1 MRMHSHTLQHMQT
14 RDSRDDDDEGDE
26 DEDEEDEEEEEG
38 LSVLVSIFSFMRLPN
53 HSILLAFIPTP
64 KRGKSLC
71 G

>member
-1 MRMHSHTLQHMQT
+1 MRMHSHKLQHMQT
-14 RDSRDDDDEGDE
+14 RDDDDEGDD

-64 KRGKSLC
+64 KRSTLC